1 MSNTLAWLGLAL
13 ILGSAFALTKALF
26 FPGAWALLPVLGAV
40 ALLRAGPAAWVN
52 RRILASRP
60 MVAVGLIS
68 YPLYLWH
75 WPLLSF
81 AAIVYGGA
89 ASAGVRLAAVALALA
104 LSWLTWR
111 YLERPVRYGA
121 HKAAVV
127 AGLVLAMLLVGLAGY
142 ALRAND
148 GAEQRFPLS
157 ASQATYDKWT
167 WGANPE
173 CTARYPGLQGIP
185 YCLLGPDA
193 PPEVALIGDSHANQY
208 YPGLLEQGL
217 KVINL
222 GKGSCVPLLNVTTH
236 IPLSEVSAHC
246 TREAVAETGR
256 LLHEALRK
264 SGIASPRIGVAGLN
278 PHAGEHGL
286 FGREEIEAID
296 PAVTDLVAEG
306 IQAVGSLPADVVFPQ
321 LKAGIFD
328 GVVSL
333 YHDQGHPVMKT
344 LGFDLKRGILR
355 GVNVTLGL
363 PIVRTSPDHGTG
375 FDIAWR
381 MPGDDSSLR
390 DALRLARR
398 MTR

>member
-1 MSNTLAWLGLAL
+1 MPNRKPILITIGDPNGVGPRLSVRTANREKGVVLVGDPAVVLKAARAEGLSESDVQILSKPEDHAAAGKVAVWAPPGLVPGEVEPGRVTAWAGAQALSCVDAATDLCREGRARAMVTAPLAKE
-13 ILGSAFALTKALF
+13 SVALTL
-26 FPGAWALLPVLGAV
+26 PGFDGHT
-40 ALLRAGPAAWVN
+40 GHIAA
-52 RRILASRP
+52 RC
-60 MVAVGLIS
+60 
-68 YPLYLWH
+68 
-75 WPLLSF
+75 
-81 AAIVYGGA
+81 
-89 ASAGVRLAAVALALA
+89 GVRIHC
-104 LSWLTWR
+104 LSL
-111 YLERPVRYGA
+111 
-121 HKAAVV
+121 
-127 AGLVLAMLLVGLAGY
+127 
-142 ALRAND
+142 
-148 GAEQRFPLS
+148 
-157 ASQATYDKWT
+157 
-167 WGANPE
+167 
-173 CTARYPGLQGIP
+173 
-185 YCLLGPDA
+185 
-193 PPEVALIGDSHANQY
+193 
-208 YPGLLEQGL
+208 
-217 KVINL
+217 NL
-222 GKGSCVPLLNVTTH
+222 GKMWVAFVTTH
-236 IPLSEVSAHC
+236 IPLSEVSTHC

-264 SGIASPRIGVAGLN
+264 SGVASPRIGVAGLN

-306 IQAVGSLPADVVFPQ
+306 IRAVGSLPADVVFPQ